1 MGYGFHEGWGMGGGW
16 LWPLILV
23 VIIVVL
29 LMRRGTSRPS
39 HSAPPS
45 ALEELER
52 RYARG
57 EIGREEFLQKKSDL
71 AR

>member
-16 LWPLILV
+16 FWPLILIV
-23 VIIVVL
+23 VIVLL
-29 LMRRGTSRPS
+29 LMRRGAP
-39 HSAPPS
+39 HSKSSPPPT

-71 AR
+71 SR